1 MSKIVFRQ
9 SHICSIAT
17 LTMVKLFFN
26 DLHQGTEEDVDE
38 KKVKLNVKAINKTF
52 SESSETP
59 HYGNDEPTVWV
70 SWVWSR

>member
-1 MSKIVFRQ
+1 
-9 SHICSIAT
+9 
-17 LTMVKLFFN
+17 MVKLFFN
-26 DLHQGTEEDVDE
+26 DRHQGTEEDVDE

-59 HYGNDEPTVWV
+59 NYGNDEPTVWV